1 MIDFSLW
8 DSLLREY
15 VNQSGQVDYQRWQ
28 LETQG
33 ELDQWLNTVSNLQLN
48 ELKDAE
54 SLSFLINIYNAL
66 VIAKILKKYPIKSIL
81 PRTLGVPNWLA
92 FFIFFSQPVHK
103 LNNQQVS
110 LNDIEHKI
118 LRQQWQE
125 PRIHFALVC
134 AAIGCPL
141 LRNEAYQPEFVY
153 DQLEAD
159 AVRFINNTDKVSY
172 DPELNQLFCSKIFKW
187 YEKDFLHHSKSVA
200 DYIKSYLRIPITE
213 PISIQYLP
221 YSWQLNEQ

>member
-8 DSLLREY
+8 DRLLQEY

-28 LETQG
+28 LEAQG
-33 ELDQWLNTVSNLQLN
+33 ELDQWLKMVSNLQLN
-48 ELKDAE
+48 ELTEAE
-54 SLSFLINIYNAL
+54 SLSFLINVYNAL
-66 VIAKILKKYPIKSIL
+66 VIKKILKKYPIPSIL
-81 PRTLGVPNWLA
+81 PKIFGIPNWLA
-92 FFIFFSQPVHK
+92 FLRFFSQSVHQ

-134 AAIGCPL
+134 AAVGCPL
-141 LRNEAYQPEFVY
+141 LRNEAYQPHIVY

-159 AVRFINNTDKVSY
+159 AVRFINNPDKVRFDS
-172 DPELNQLFCSKIFKW
+172 QSKVLFCSQIFKW
-187 YEKDFLHHSKSVA
+187 YEQDFLRHSHSIA
-200 DYIKSYLRIPITE
+200 DYIQPYLKITITE
-213 PISIQYLP
+213 PISIRYLP
-221 YSWQLNEQ
+221 YNWQLNEQ